1 LLKPADSNSF
11 SAGDGWRS
19 EKSDQSLGVE
29 SLTEQIAPEQFGA
42 DFVSLSN
49 SEQIPFSLSNSEQI
63 PFSLS
68 NSEFLFCSL
77 SKLEQFF
84 WRALFTWD

>member
-1 LLKPADSNSF
+1 LLKPADSNHLP
-11 SAGDGWRS
+11 AGGGWRS
-19 EKSDQSLGVE
+19 EKSAQSLGVE

-49 SEQIPFSLSNSEQI
+49 SEQIPFSLSDSEQIPFSLSNSEQI

-68 NSEFLFCSL
+68 NSEFLF
-77 SKLEQFF
+77 
-84 WRALFTWD
+84 